1 MRKKRKKQME
11 DIDLMEEL
19 EYYQPRKKR
28 LEIPQK
34 YVIAAV
40 LILLAGAAFL
50 FSPFLLSKISGWKIP
65 NGLPHQIFVKESV

>member
-28 LEIPQK
+28 LEIPKK
-34 YVIAAV
+34 YVIVAV
-40 LILLAGAAFL
+40 LILLAV
-50 FSPFLLSKISGWKIP
+50 STLL
-65 NGLPHQIFVKESV
+65 Q

>member
-1 MRKKRKKQME
+1 ME

-34 YVIAAV
+34 YVIVAV

-50 FSPFLLSKISGWKIP
+50 FSPF
-65 NGLPHQIFVKESV
+65 FAVFF

>member
-1 MRKKRKKQME
+1 ME

-50 FSPFLLSKISGWKIP
+50 FSPFFCCQKYPGGKFRTVCHIRSL
-65 NGLPHQIFVKESV
+65 